1 MNARSTKAVT
11 YAVEIPAPGIAPRL
25 VRRPRP
31 VPTPGEVL
39 VRCLAVGVCG
49 SDLDLLDGTRPPGF
63 ARYPVIPGHEIAAT
77 VAEAPAG
84 SGLRPGQHVAVA
96 GMRWCGRC
104 ARCADGQ
111 QNLCLGGYAELGFTE
126 PGGLAGHL
134 TVPLT
139 QVYPLPPGLDPRAG
153 VLLEPAAVMCLAL
166 TGLPPLAGRTAAVVG
181 DGTLGLIAVQLLR
194 AYGAAHITAYGRSPR
209 RLELATACGAD
220 RTVVT
225 DGREP
230 APGPAHDVVVEAA
243 GHPDALATALTT
255 ARPGG
260 HVVLTGVAGAWPALE
275 PDLLVVRHLTVR
287 GSVGSTPASWRR
299 AVDLTAAGQ
308 LRPHLLLGPCFPLAD
323 TARAY
328 AAART
333 GAPGDASGGGVK
345 TVITH
350 PQEEHL

>member
-1 MNARSTKAVT
+1 MSRRNTQVAMH
-11 YAVEIPAPGIAPRL
+11 AVEIRSPGAEPRL

-31 VPTPGEVL
+31 VPAPGEVL
-39 VRCLAVGVCG
+39 VRSLAVGVCG

-63 ARYPVIPGHEIAAT
+63 ARYPVIPGHEITAT
-77 VAEAPAG
+77 VAETPTG
-84 SGLRPGQHVAVA
+84 SALRPGQHVAVA
-96 GMRWCGRC
+96 GMRWCGTC

-111 QNLCLGGYAELGFTE
+111 QNLCANGYAELGFTE
-126 PGGLAGHL
+126 PGGLAGYL
-134 TVPLT
+134 AVPLS

-166 TGLPPLAGRTAAVVG
+166 TGLPPLTGRSAAVVG
-181 DGTLGLIAVQLLR
+181 DGTLGLLAVQLLR
-194 AYGAAHITAYGRSPR
+194 AYGAAHINVYGRSPR
-209 RLELATACGAD
+209 RLELATVCGAD
-220 RTVVT
+220 RTVVI
-225 DGREP
+225 DGP
-230 APGPAHDVVVEAA
+230 APGPGPAHDVVVEAA

-255 ARPGG
+255 ARSGG

-275 PDLLVVRHLTVR
+275 PDLLVVRHLSVR

-328 AAART
+328 AAARN